1 MIKEL
6 LEQLAP
12 LDAQIAALRG
22 GAQDEES
29 QMAAITAHASELAEL
44 AVEEDEILRC
54 CGPLTAEDRV
64 FLARHPER
72 PHIDETINA
81 LFTDFFEQCGDRQ
94 CREDS
99 AILGGIARF
108 HGMPVTVIGHRKGS
122 TLEENMACNFG
133 MPGPEGYRKAL
144 RLMKQAEKFG
154 RPIIT
159 FIDTPGAYPGKE
171 AEERGQGEAIARNL
185 MEMSGL
191 TVPVIA
197 VVTGE
202 GSSGGALALGVEGF
216 LPQRRSLRDHE
227 ADRTGPLQGR
237 HRRGDHP
244 GACGRRTAK
253 PRGPVCRH
261 GYGPEKPPHRPLQDE
276 RQGTGRPA
284 VQKISSDR
292 RSETS
297 MNGLQLIATGGA
309 LPGRTVTNEELS
321 RTVDTSDEWITTR
334 TGIRAR
340 HWCTEE
346 ESAATLAI
354 AAAKQA
360 LERSGLSPQDIACC
374 VCATLSAP
382 DATPS
387 VACQVQRALGL
398 PENRPA
404 LDVNAACSG
413 FIYGTAVARGLMATL
428 GGRYA
433 LVVGCEALSRLM
445 DQTDRSTC
453 VLFGDGAGAAI
464 FELCDAPFAITLG
477 ARGDEAIHA
486 GGPCRTGSSPISMD
500 GRAVFRF
507 AVDALPRCLHAVLDE
522 TQLALDDVDWVV
534 CHQANSRIIDHCVKA
549 LHADAAKFYKNM
561 DRHGNTSA
569 ASIPVALN
577 EMAEAGLLKAG
588 QKVSC
593 IGFGGGLTWGG
604 MLVTYKASPF
614 GRGVTEGDGEGKAG
628 KDKTAAQR

>member
-1 MIKEL
+1 MSRFTAIICAVIIL
-6 LEQLAP
+6 LLA
-12 LDAQIAALRG
+12 
-22 GAQDEES
+22 S
-29 QMAAITAHASELAEL
+29 MAW
-44 AVEEDEILRC
+44 AVNHYR
-54 CGPLTAEDRV
+54 
-64 FLARHPER
+64 
-72 PHIDETINA
+72 
-81 LFTDFFEQCGDRQ
+81 
-94 CREDS
+94 DS
-99 AILGGIARF
+99 AISYKDQRD
-108 HGMPVTVIGHRKGS
+108 
-122 TLEENMACNFG
+122 
-133 MPGPEGYRKAL
+133 KATEQLILANATITDMQTRQRDVAALDAKYTKELADAQNTISDL
-144 RLMKQAEKFG
+144 R
-154 RPIIT
+154 R
-159 FIDTPGAYPGKE
+159 DVDSGAK
-171 AEERGQGEAIARNL
+171 R
-185 MEMSGL
+185 
-191 TVPVIA
+191 
-197 VVTGE
+197 
-202 GSSGGALALGVEGF
+202 
-216 LPQRRSLRDHE
+216 LRV
-227 ADRTGPLQGR
+227 AAT
-237 HRRGDHP
+237 
-244 GACGRRTAK
+244 C
-253 PRGPVCRH
+253 
-261 GYGPEKPPHRPLQDE
+261 
-276 RQGTGRPA
+276 TGRPA

-387 VACQVQRALGL
+387 VACQVQRALSL

-486 GGPCRTGSSPISMD
+486 GGPCCTGSAPISMD

-604 MLVTYKASPF
+604 MLVTYSPLSH
-614 GRGVTEGDGEGKAG
+614 G
-628 KDKTAAQR
+628 

>member
-1 MIKEL
+1 
-6 LEQLAP
+6 
-12 LDAQIAALRG
+12 
-22 GAQDEES
+22 
-29 QMAAITAHASELAEL
+29 
-44 AVEEDEILRC
+44 
-54 CGPLTAEDRV
+54 
-64 FLARHPER
+64 
-72 PHIDETINA
+72 
-81 LFTDFFEQCGDRQ
+81 
-94 CREDS
+94 
-99 AILGGIARF
+99 
-108 HGMPVTVIGHRKGS
+108 
-122 TLEENMACNFG
+122 
-133 MPGPEGYRKAL
+133 
-144 RLMKQAEKFG
+144 
-154 RPIIT
+154 
-159 FIDTPGAYPGKE
+159 
-171 AEERGQGEAIARNL
+171 
-185 MEMSGL
+185 
-191 TVPVIA
+191 
-197 VVTGE
+197 
-202 GSSGGALALGVEGF
+202 
-216 LPQRRSLRDHE
+216 
-227 ADRTGPLQGR
+227 
-237 HRRGDHP
+237 
-244 GACGRRTAK
+244 
-253 PRGPVCRH
+253 
-261 GYGPEKPPHRPLQDE
+261 
-276 RQGTGRPA
+276 
-284 VQKISSDR
+284 
-292 RSETS
+292 

-360 LERSGLSPQDIACC
+360 LERSGLGPQDIACC

-398 PENRPA
+398 PEDRPA

-413 FIYGTAVARGLMATL
+413 FIYGTAVARGLLATL

-464 FELCDAPFAITLG
+464 FERCDAPFAITLG

-486 GGPCRTGSSPISMD
+486 GGPCRTGSAPISMD

-507 AVDALPRCLHAVLDE
+507 AVDALPRCLHKVLEE
-522 TQLALDDVDWVV
+522 TQLTLDEVDWVV
-534 CHQANSRIIDHCVKA
+534 CHQANSRIIDHCVRA
-549 LHADAAKFYKNM
+549 LHAAPAKFYKNM

-577 EMAEAGLLKAG
+577 ELAETG
-588 QKVSC
+588 QLQSGQTIAC

-604 MLVTYKASPF
+604 MIVEYK
-614 GRGVTEGDGEGKAG
+614 K
-628 KDKTAAQR
+628 